1 MRNVSFKGEFFQTE
15 PNNIILT
22 TPGNFKVGGG
32 WKEDKCKYYNGD
44 IPEDYILKGGE
55 LVVTMTDLSKEVDTL
70 GYSAIIPK
78 KTEKTYLHNQRIGL
92 VEYINDEIDKNI
104 F

>member
-1 MRNVSFKGEFFQTE
+1 MGKRQEISLGDLIDVKHGFAFKGKFFQTE

-22 TPGNFKVGGG
+22 TPGNFKIGGG

-44 IPEDYILKGGE
+44 IPKDYILKGGE

-70 GYSAIIPK
+70 GYLYIPA
-78 KTEKTYLHNQRIGL
+78 KTATCS
-92 VEYINDEIDKNI
+92 
-104 F
+104 